1 MIKNLFKDDCTKY
14 NDEIYYCDCDYDK
27 YDDID
32 IEIGR
37 KYY

>member
-14 NDEIYYCDCDYDK
+14 NDQIICDCDYDK